1 MNGKKFIE
9 FLRRLIKRQK
19 QKTILII
26 DNAPY
31 HKSAVVKAWA
41 AKHADKIELVFLPTY
56 TPELN
61 PDEYLNNALKQKL
74 NRRPKAKTPKELV
87 KSVSYIMRNMQ
98 GSKTAIKNLFRNEK
112 VKYAA

>member
-1 MNGKKFIE
+1 V
-9 FLRRLIKRQK
+9 LV
-19 QKTILII
+19 I

-31 HKSAVVKAWA
+31 HKSALVKGFATR
-41 AKHADKIELVFLPTY
+41 HADKLELVFLPTY

-74 NRRPKAKTPKELV
+74 NHRPKAKSAKELG
-87 KSVSYIMRNMQ
+87 KSVSYEMKKMQ
-98 GSKTAIKNLFRNEK
+98 SNKVAIKNLFHHEK